1 MNTYK
6 IEYWYR
12 HGRFEKDFDIIDVE
26 ADSEAEAI
34 QIVRDLQKWVYSVKI
49 INENTK
55 QCQN

>member
-49 INENTK
+49 INKNTK
-55 QCQN
+55 

>member
-12 HGRFEKDFDIIDVE
+12 HCKFEKDFDIIDVE

-34 QIVRDLQKWVYSVKI
+34 QIVRDLQKWVYNIKFLEVK
-49 INENTK
+49 
-55 QCQN
+55 

>member
-49 INENTK
+49 INKNTK

>member
-49 INENTK
+49 ITNLTDTK
-55 QCQN
+55 Q